1 MFVVIVGTGR
11 IGYHLA
17 RTLIEEGHELIVVDK
32 DGDVCQE
39 VAAELECTTVRGDAT
54 KPRTLEEANVREA
67 DNVIALTGSDETNLV
82 VCLMA
87 KQMGAR
93 YVAARLGSLH
103 YDEET
108 LKKLGLDL
116 VIYPEAA
123 AAGYISELVTKP
135 DVLDLAFIARG
146 HAEIVELEVT
156 EGSKIIDQKIEDIE
170 NPQGTAIIAFVQDN
184 KIVIPDPKTKIKNG
198 DRVLVLATTEKI
210 QQVMKLIKN

>member
-1 MFVVIVGTGR
+1 MFIVIVGTGR
-11 IGYHLA
+11 IGFHLA
-17 RTLIEEGHELIVVDK
+17 RTLIEEGHEIAVIDK

-54 KPRTLEEANVREA
+54 KPRVLEEANVREA
-67 DNVIALTGSDETNLV
+67 DSIIALTGSDETNLV

-87 KQMGAR
+87 KQMGAKN
-93 YVAARLGSLH
+93 VAARLGSLH

-156 EGSKIIDQKIEDIE
+156 EGSKIIGRKISDVE
-170 NPQGTAIIAFVQDN
+170 NPQGTAIVAFVQESR
-184 KIVIPDPKTKIKNG
+184 IVIPDPNAVVKAG
-198 DRVLVLATTEKI
+198 DRVLVLANTEKL
-210 QQVMKLIKN
+210 QQVRKLIK